1 MKCVKISVQSHIK
14 RTPDMNAP
22 NPCLS
27 TSYYCTSL
35 SIRKTQQDMLI
46 IVLLSL
52 TFSFHSCFLSL
63 YTSISHRFLNWACVR
78 RTSSSPFSSFMILT
92 VLAVFLKASKF
103 SKKSCTLKRFEF
115 EDQTGFILYSA
126 HSTAIL
132 PQLCPSSKPCG
143 HQCMCSYESFMRKH
157 HNSTCHPGHNVVLGH
172 QKVGNVSSSVE

>member
-103 SKKSCTLKRFEF
+103 WKKIMYFETF
-115 EDQTGFILYSA
+115 RIWRLDRLYFIFGSQHCYTSSIMSFVQTMW
-126 HSTAIL
+126 
-132 PQLCPSSKPCG
+132 PSVYVLIWII
-143 HQCMCSYESFMRKH
+143 YEKAS
-157 HNSTCHPGHNVVLGH
+157 
-172 QKVGNVSSSVE
+172 QQYVSSWPQCCPGPSKGGER